1 MSMKTRYIYTDI
13 YSLSAGE
20 KMDRENKIKIY
31 KIITFQF
38 VPLPDAHVEYKFVG
52 QEAQIAPNHSF
63 RRFNYKIHDLVMLVP
78 LYRFSKKTGT
88 TCYMKSVKIVH
99 ALGPNQGG
107 RARTD
112 FSLAW
117 LEAA

>member
-20 KMDRENKIKIY
+20 KMDKENKIKIY
-31 KIITFQF
+31 KIITSQF
-38 VPLPDAHVEYKFVG
+38 VPLPDAHAQYKFVG

-63 RRFNYKIHDLVMLVP
+63 RRFNYKIHYLIMLVP

-88 TCYMKSVKIVH
+88 TCYS
-99 ALGPNQGG
+99 
-107 RARTD
+107 
-112 FSLAW
+112 
-117 LEAA
+117 